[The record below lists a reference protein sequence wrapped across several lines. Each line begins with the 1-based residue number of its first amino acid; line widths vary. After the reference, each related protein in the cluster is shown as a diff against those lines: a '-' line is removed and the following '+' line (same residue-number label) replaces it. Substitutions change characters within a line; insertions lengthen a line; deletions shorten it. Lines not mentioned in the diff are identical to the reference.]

1 MSDVANV
8 IQIKTHKFQLIF
20 NSQNINKLSAFN
32 KQTIKKRKRK
42 LQPIFSLMLRN
53 AFISGCSI
61 F

>member
-8 IQIKTHKFQLIF
+8 THKCQLIF
-20 NSQNINKLSAFN
+20 NSQKINKLSAFN

>member
-8 IQIKTHKFQLIF
+8 IQIKTHKCQLIF
-20 NSQNINKLSAFN
+20 ISQKLNKSSAFN
-32 KQTIKKRKRK
+32 KQSIKKRK

>member
-8 IQIKTHKFQLIF
+8 IQIKTHKCQLIF
-20 NSQNINKLSAFN
+20 DSQKLNKLSAFN
-32 KQTIKKRKRK
+32 KQSIKKRK